1 LLDSRHSKNLAKLN
15 LATEYREPIKK
26 AGKKAMS
33 GKKAWKNFH
42 SEKKLGKK
50 QGFLAQLF
58 T

>member
-1 LLDSRHSKNLAKLN
+1 LYCP
-15 LATEYREPIKK
+15 TEYREPSKK
-26 AGKKAMS
+26 AGKKAMN
-33 GKKAWKNFH
+33 GKKAGKNFH